1 MTIEKV
7 YFIIV
12 SLANEINNKAG
23 WFHFK
28 IWLSSRHKVIDHST
42 KWTLQVLEPWKER
55 TQEIQANM
63 LWLVSF
69 QKSIISTYYK
79 VSGIVL
85 LQTERFGVDTR
96 R

>member
-1 MTIEKV
+1 MKLITKQV
-7 YFIIV
+7 DFILRSDYLHV
-12 SLANEINNKAG
+12 T
-23 WFHFK
+23 
-28 IWLSSRHKVIDHST
+28 T

-69 QKSIISTYYK
+69 QKSIILTYYK

-85 LQTERFGVDTR
+85 LQTERFGVNTR